1 MMRRSPMKPGAGPK
15 RTTFARGERIEAREV
30 SKLKRTS
37 PMASNG
43 MLSLQSHQRTTPK
56 RKAGLKTKGPRSTPI
71 RRAARGQDCTL
82 RLAVCNFDPDTTVLC
97 HSNFLADGKGMGLKA
112 PDTAA
117 AFGCSACH
125 DVLDGRRPRP
135 ADLSWPAWRLPFARP
150 SAPHTKSYGRWAC
163 SMQRLPPFNLHW
175 NIHERL

>member
-1 MMRRSPMKPGAGPK
+1 MKRSSMKASKPLTRSP
-15 RTTFARGERIEAREV
+15 F
-30 SKLKRTS
+30 KRTS
-37 PMASNG
+37 PMPSTG
-43 MLSLQSHQRTTPK
+43 MLSVQSHQRTAPK
-56 RKAGLKTKGPRSTPI
+56 RKAGLKSKGPRSTPI

-135 ADLSWPAWRLPFARP
+135 ADLSLLDLEGAFYVAMRRTHEILRSMGLLDA
-150 SAPHTKSYGRWAC
+150 APVATQPTLEH
-163 SMQRLPPFNLHW
+163 P
-175 NIHERL
+175 

>member
-1 MMRRSPMKPGAGPK
+1 MHRSPIKPGKPLA
-15 RTTFARGERIEAREV
+15 RTPFNR
-30 SKLKRTS
+30 SS
-37 PMASNG
+37 PAASTG
-43 MLSLQSHQRTTPK
+43 MLSVQSHQRTAPK
-56 RKAGLKTKGPRSTPI
+56 RKLCMKLKGLRSTPN

-135 ADLSWPAWRLPFARP
+135 ADLSLAGLEAAFR
-150 SAPHTKSYGRWAC
+150 SAVGTTHEILRSMGLLDAIPNDQKQNMEHT
-163 SMQRLPPFNLHW
+163 
-175 NIHERL
+175 

>member
-1 MMRRSPMKPGAGPK
+1 MKPGAGLK
-15 RTTFARGERIEAREV
+15 RTAFARGERVEAREV
-30 SKLKRTS
+30 SKLKRAS
-37 PMASNG
+37 PMPSTG
-43 MLSLQSHQRTTPK
+43 MLSLQSHQRTAPK
-56 RKAGLKTKGPRSTPI
+56 RKAALKSKGPRSTPI
-71 RRAARGQDCTL
+71 RNAARGRDCTL

-135 ADLSWPAWRLPFARP
+135 AGLSLAGLEATFRAAVSTTHEILRSMGLLDA
-150 SAPHTKSYGRWAC
+150 APVAIKPTLEH
-163 SMQRLPPFNLHW
+163 P
-175 NIHERL
+175 

>member
-1 MMRRSPMKPGAGPK
+1 MRRSPMKPGGALK
-15 RTTFARGERIEAREV
+15 RTAFARGERIKTREL

-37 PMASNG
+37 PMPSTG
-43 MLSLQSHQRTTPK
+43 MLSVQSHQRTAPK
-56 RKAGLKTKGPRSTPI
+56 RKAGMKSKGPRSTPI

-135 ADLSWPAWRLPFARP
+135 ADLSLAALEAAFRAAVGTTHEILRSMGLLASLP
-150 SAPHTKSYGRWAC
+150 SDQKQNMEHT
-163 SMQRLPPFNLHW
+163 
-175 NIHERL
+175 

>member
-1 MMRRSPMKPGAGPK
+1 M
-15 RTTFARGERIEAREV
+15 
-30 SKLKRTS
+30 
-37 PMASNG
+37 
-43 MLSLQSHQRTTPK
+43 
-56 RKAGLKTKGPRSTPI
+56 

-135 ADLSWPAWRLPFARP
+135 ADLSLAGLEAAFRA
-150 SAPHTKSYGRWAC
+150 AVGRT
-163 SMQRLPPFNLHW
+163 
-175 NIHERL
+175 HEILKAEGLL

>member
-1 MMRRSPMKPGAGPK
+1 MMRRAPIKSGKPLL
-15 RTTFARGERIEAREV
+15 RTPF
-30 SKLKRTS
+30 KRTS
-37 PMASNG
+37 PMPSTG
-43 MLSLQSHQRTTPK
+43 MLSVQSHQRTAPK
-56 RKAGLKTKGPRSTPI
+56 RKAGLKSKGPVSTPI

-112 PDTAA
+112 PDAAA

-135 ADLSWPAWRLPFARP
+135 ADLSRDGLEAAFRAAVSRTHEILRSMCLLDAVP
-150 SAPHTKSYGRWAC
+150 SDQKQNMEHT
-163 SMQRLPPFNLHW
+163 
-175 NIHERL
+175 

>member
-1 MMRRSPMKPGAGPK
+1 
-15 RTTFARGERIEAREV
+15 
-30 SKLKRTS
+30 
-37 PMASNG
+37 
-43 MLSLQSHQRTTPK
+43 MLSVQSHQRTTPK
-56 RKAGLKTKGPRSTPI
+56 RKTGLKSKGPVSTPI

-125 DVLDGRRPRP
+125 DVLDGRRLRP
-135 ADLSWPAWRLPFARP
+135 ADLSLAGLEAAFRAAVATTHEILRSMGLLDA
-150 SAPHTKSYGRWAC
+150 APVAIQPTLEH
-163 SMQRLPPFNLHW
+163 P
-175 NIHERL
+175 

>member
-1 MMRRSPMKPGAGPK
+1 MMRRAAIKPGISLK
-15 RTTFARGERIEAREV
+15 RTAFARGERIEAREV

-37 PMASNG
+37 PMPSTG
-43 MLSLQSHQRTTPK
+43 TLSLQSHQRTTKK
-56 RKAGLKTKGPRSTPI
+56 RKAGLKSKGPRSTPI

-117 AFGCSACH
+117 AFCCSACH
-125 DVLDGRRPRP
+125 DVLDGRRLRP
-135 ADLSWPAWRLPFARP
+135 ADLSPADLEVVFRAAVSRTHEILRLMGLLASLP
-150 SAPHTKSYGRWAC
+150 SDQKQNMEHT
-163 SMQRLPPFNLHW
+163 
-175 NIHERL
+175 

>member
-1 MMRRSPMKPGAGPK
+1 MMRRSSMKPGEPLA
-15 RTTFARGERIEAREV
+15 RTPF
-30 SKLKRTS
+30 KRTS
-37 PMASNG
+37 PMPSTG
-43 MLSLQSHQRTTPK
+43 VLSLQSHQRTAKT

-125 DVLDGRRPRP
+125 DVLDGRHLRP
-135 ADLSWPAWRLPFARP
+135 ADLSLAGLEAAFRTAV
-150 SAPHTKSYGRWAC
+150 GRT
-163 SMQRLPPFNLHW
+163 
-175 NIHERL
+175 HEILKAEGLL